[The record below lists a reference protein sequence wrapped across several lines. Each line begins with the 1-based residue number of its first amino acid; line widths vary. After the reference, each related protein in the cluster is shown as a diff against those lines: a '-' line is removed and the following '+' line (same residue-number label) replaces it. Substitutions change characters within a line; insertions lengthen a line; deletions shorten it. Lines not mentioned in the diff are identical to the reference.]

1 MLKLFTEQKN
11 VEVDYNQ
18 LRQEELDR
26 ISVLLQEKRQSQGWD
41 IESISTKIHITKNVL
56 RAIENADLHRL
67 PEPVFIKELLKKYS
81 DFLGMNIDDHIEK
94 FPTKK
99 NKKHKNKSSYK
110 NIVNPF
116 NLNINFNSKYLY
128 IIYVALLFF
137 SVKSLNDMLK
147 PTPFT
152 IQDSIENQ
160 NMGNQLEES
169 TVTNNPP
176 TPSQNQTENS
186 TIPVVEE
193 NVSNPEQLKVNLKA
207 QDDSWV
213 RVIIDGDTQFEGILT
228 KGTEREWVAK
238 KEFTIRAGNAGGLL
252 ISVNEETP
260 KQIGQL
266 GQVEEITLN
275 L

>member
-1 MLKLFTEQKN
+1 MLKLFTNQKTP
-11 VEVDYNQ
+11 EVDYNQ

-41 IESISTKIHITKNVL
+41 IESVSTKVHITKNVL

-81 DFLGMNIDDHIEK
+81 DFLNLNIDNNIDNFPVEK
-94 FPTKK
+94 SRK
-99 NKKHKNKSSYK
+99 KKHQSTYK
-110 NIVNPF
+110 KIINPF
-116 NLNINFNSKYLY
+116 NININFNSKYLY
-128 IIYVALLFF
+128 IIYITLLFF
-137 SVKSLNDMLK
+137 SVKSLNEMLQ

-152 IQDSIENQ
+152 TQDSIENQ
-160 NMGNQLEES
+160 DINSPSPEQTISDNSLS
-169 TVTNNPP
+169 NTNN
-176 TPSQNQTENS
+176 TENQ
-186 TIPVVEE
+186 TIPVVE
-193 NVSNPEQLKVNLKA
+193 NNSNNPEQLKVNLKA
-207 QDDSWV
+207 QESSWV
-213 RVIIDGDTQFEGILT
+213 RVVIDGDTEFEGILT
-228 KGTEREWVAK
+228 KGSEREWVAK
-238 KEFTIRAGNAGGLL
+238 REFTVRAGNAGGLL

>member
-1 MLKLFTEQKN
+1 MLKLFTDQKN

-41 IESISTKIHITKNVL
+41 IESVSNKIHITKNVL
-56 RAIENADLHRL
+56 RAIENADLYRL

-81 DFLGMNIDDHIEK
+81 DFLEINIEENIDN
-94 FPTKK
+94 FPIKK
-99 NKKHKNKSSYK
+99 NKKYKNKSSYK
-110 NIVNPF
+110 SIINPL

-128 IIYVALLFF
+128 IIYIALLFF
-137 SVKSLNDMLK
+137 SVKSLNEMLQ

-152 IQDSIENQ
+152 TQDSIENQ
-160 NMGNQLEES
+160 NLNSQSEES
-169 TVTNNPP
+169 TITDNPQ
-176 TPSQNQTENS
+176 TPSQNETENS

-193 NVSNPEQLKVNLKA
+193 NISHPEQLKVNLKA

-213 RVIIDGDTQFEGILT
+213 RVIIDGDTEFEGILT

-238 KEFTIRAGNAGGLL
+238 REFTIRAGNAGGLL